1 MSESVRR
8 SSPVVATLRS
18 YVRRSAQDDGV
29 QARLRLV
36 TELPVQRAH
45 GFVALLAPGDEA
57 TEPCAPRGGDL
68 APLQRGGD
76 PASAPGTP
84 HRREAVVRVTSEVV
98 ERGVAHRLVAL
109 ERDEEVLRSASRAFD
124 LDRAELLIRRRPR
137 KAGYVGGPFLR
148 DREQRIRQV
157 RPFGARHD
165 RDARRRLRRSLVGA
179 AEVERDPPLAANHA
193 IPAAFEER
201 PRDVV
206 VLTNLPLE
214 LRLAVRAR
222 ERHELGEERGA

>member
-36 TELPVQRAH
+36 PELPVQRAH

-57 TEPCAPRGGDL
+57 AEPCAPRGGDL

-76 PASAPGTP
+76 PAPAPGTP

-137 KAGYVGGPFLR
+137 KARYFGGPFLPGR
-148 DREQRIRQV
+148 PQRM
-157 RPFGARHD
+157 
-165 RDARRRLRRSLVGA
+165 RLGPAFWPRS
-179 AEVERDPPLAANHA
+179 EP
-193 IPAAFEER
+193 
-201 PRDVV
+201 
-206 VLTNLPLE
+206 
-214 LRLAVRAR
+214 
-222 ERHELGEERGA
+222 

>member
-36 TELPVQRAH
+36 PALPFQRSYA
-45 GFVALLAPGDEA
+45 FVALLPPGDEA
-57 TEPCAPRGGDL
+57 GEPCAPRGGDL

-76 PASAPGTP
+76 PAPAPGTP

-137 KAGYVGGPFLR
+137 KAGDVGGPFLR
-148 DREQRIRQV
+148 GRGQRIRQG
-157 RPFGARHD
+157 RPFGAPHD
-165 RDARRRLRRSLVGA
+165 RDARRGPPRSPVGA
-179 AEVERDPPLAANHA
+179 PEGPRGPP
-193 IPAAFEER
+193 
-201 PRDVV
+201 
-206 VLTNLPLE
+206 
-214 LRLAVRAR
+214 
-222 ERHELGEERGA
+222 